1 MRALAVLGRA
11 TGGIAVGIVVAFLL
25 LPIAALLLQ
34 VRPAM
39 LVAELGDPDVL
50 AALRLSLVT
59 SAVATVLVFAL
70 GLPVGLLL
78 ATREFRGKRLLEA
91 LVALPMV
98 LPPTVAGLALL
109 LAFGRAG
116 LLGGTLSLV
125 GISVPFSTLAV
136 VIAQVFVAL
145 PFFIGAAAAGFRG
158 VDRSLLEAAA
168 TLRASRPYTAARV
181 LVPLAL
187 PSLAAGAAMGW
198 ARALGEFGATIT
210 FAGNVPGV
218 TQTMPLAVYLR
229 LESDFDAAVALA
241 LLLLAVSFGVLF
253 ALGASPFSLARSR
266 AAGASR

>member
-1 MRALAVLGRA
+1 MKVITIAGRVA
-11 TGGIAVGIVVAFLL
+11 GGTAVGVVGAFLL
-25 LPIAALLLQ
+25 LPIVALLLQ
-34 VRPAM
+34 VRPAK
-39 LVAELGDPDVL
+39 LLAELGEPAVID
-50 AALRLSLVT
+50 ALRLSIVT
-59 SAVATVLVFAL
+59 SAVATLFVFLL

-78 ATREFRGKRLLEA
+78 ATRDFRGKRFLEA

-116 LLGGTLSLV
+116 LLGGALSLLGV
-125 GISVPFSTLAV
+125 SIPFSTLAV

-158 VDRSLLEAAA
+158 VDRALLEVAA

-187 PSLAAGAAMGW
+187 PSLGAGAAMGW

-229 LESDFDAAVALA
+229 LETDFDAAIALA

-253 ALGASPFSLARSR
+253 ALGASPFSLGRSR
-266 AAGASR
+266 AAGTPR

>member
-1 MRALAVLGRA
+1 MKLAALMARAA
-11 TGGIAVGIVVAFLL
+11 GGAAIGAVGAFLL
-25 LPIAALLLQ
+25 LPVLALLLQ
-34 VRPAM
+34 VRPRT
-39 LVAELGDPDVL
+39 LLAELADPTVL
-50 AALRLSLVT
+50 DALRLSLLT
-59 SAVATVLVFAL
+59 SAGATVVVVLL

-78 ATREFRGKRLLEA
+78 GTREFPGKRLLEA

-109 LAFGRAG
+109 LAFGRTG
-116 LLGGTLSLV
+116 LLGGALSLL
-125 GISVPFSTLAV
+125 GITVPFSTLAV

-145 PFFIGAAAAGFRG
+145 PFFIGASAAGFRG
-158 VDRSLLEAAA
+158 VNRAYTEVAA
-168 TLRASRPYTAARV
+168 TLRASRPYTAARI
-181 LVPLAL
+181 LVPLSV

-229 LESDFDAAVALA
+229 LETDFDAAIALA
-241 LLLLAVSFGVLF
+241 LMLLAVSFGVLF
-253 ALGASPFSLARSR
+253 ALGASPFSLGRTG